1 MTLLCHA
8 LAKTYR
14 TDRGDVAAVR
24 GIDLAV
30 PVGRFAAIIGRSG
43 SGKSSLM
50 AMVGGLARPSAGTV
64 TVAGTDIWSLSEAAR
79 TRFRNQ
85 RLGFVFQSASLLP
98 TLRALDNAAL
108 PLLLAGG
115 ARRKEAYQ
123 RACALL
129 DEMGLGAHLDA
140 YPTEL
145 SSGEQRRV
153 AIARALV
160 HDPALL
166 LADEPTADL
175 DEQTEREVLALL
187 RQLQRAR
194 GTTLILVTHNLAL
207 AAEAEQVVHIV
218 DGQVAP

>member
-1 MTLLCHA
+1 MTLFCRA

-24 GIDLAV
+24 GLDLMV
-30 PVGRFAAIIGRSG
+30 PDGRFAAIIGRSG

-50 AMVGGLARPSAGTV
+50 AMVGGLARPSSGTV
-64 TVAGTDIWSLSEAAR
+64 TIAGTDIWGLSEAAR
-79 TRFRNQ
+79 ARFRNR

-98 TLRALDNAAL
+98 TLRVLDNAAL
-108 PLLLAGG
+108 PLLLAGD
-115 ARRKEAYQ
+115 AQRKEAYA
-123 RACALL
+123 RASALL

-160 HDPALL
+160 HEPALL
-166 LADEPTADL
+166 LADEPTVDL
-175 DEQTEREVLALL
+175 DEQTEREILELL
-187 RQLQRAR
+187 RRLQRER

-207 AAEAEQVVHIV
+207 AAEAEQLVQIA
-218 DGQVAP
+218 DGRVAP